1 MVFWNFSRWEEKVE
15 RIVMVSVPPQGGQ
28 KENLFARKDS
38 GDGLEKTIGRGRIAR
53 RCLGLRC
60 DGAGVDAL
68 ARAAGR

>member
-1 MVFWNFSRWEEKVE
+1 
-15 RIVMVSVPPQGGQ
+15 
-28 KENLFARKDS
+28 
-38 GDGLEKTIGRGRIAR
+38 LEKTIGRGRIAR